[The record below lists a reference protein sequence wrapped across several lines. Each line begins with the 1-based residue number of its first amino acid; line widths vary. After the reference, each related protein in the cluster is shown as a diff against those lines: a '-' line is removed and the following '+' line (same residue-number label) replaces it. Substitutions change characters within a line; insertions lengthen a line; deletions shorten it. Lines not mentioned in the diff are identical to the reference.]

1 MSPKTTHFTPIS
13 RSMSEIT
20 SSFCGVTNEPTL
32 YEIDYD
38 FLVPDRGDEQE
49 GPSNPVPA
57 GDPDEAVRLFHEY
70 RRRTAEILG
79 FEEELPEPAS
89 EEDLDAVEERLGFAF
104 PPDLRALYG
113 IADGEGYEITNS
125 IFDRHPWHS
134 LDEIGDEDEDWLLA
148 LDWEYEPQRSV
159 IFDADPPNA
168 VRRSVLRP
176 GWIQFANDTGGNWLA
191 VDMDPG
197 PEGRPG
203 QVIAIGVD
211 HTDGP
216 LYVADSVTTFLR
228 RLVEALERGDYR
240 VHDKNLW
247 IEADLPD
254 GLSVDRART
263 WYTDGASASA
273 QTEQLPPVQKA
284 RVSGVGDLAFLA
296 ALPNVRSLALSGSGS
311 PDLSPLRERPVEYLD
326 LDLGTVDLTE
336 LAGHPELRSLSVTST
351 QPVDLA
357 PLRAVPHL
365 WALDIAGASVADLTA
380 VTELE
385 GLRFLELT
393 HDQWLELRDD
403 LPPLAL
409 VGIHPH
415 RSERKW
421 PVGTRWKTELGEPPR

>member
-1 MSPKTTHFTPIS
+1 M
-13 RSMSEIT
+13 
-20 SSFCGVTNEPTL
+20 TNEPTL

-49 GPSNPVPA
+49 GPANPVPA
-57 GDPDEAVRLFHEY
+57 GDPDEAVRLFHEL
-70 RRRTAEILG
+70 RRRMAEILG
-79 FEEELPEPAS
+79 FEEELPGPAS
-89 EEDLDAVEERLGFAF
+89 EEDIDAAEERLGFAF

-113 IADGEGYEITNS
+113 IADGDGYEIINS
-125 IFDRHPWHS
+125 IFDRHPWHA
-134 LDEIGDEDEDWLLA
+134 LDDLGDENEDWLLA
-148 LDWEYEPQRSV
+148 LDWEYEPQRRV
-159 IFDADPPNA
+159 VFDAEVPNA

-211 HTDGP
+211 YADGP
-216 LYVADSVTTFLR
+216 LHVADSVTTFLR

-240 VHDKNLW
+240 VHEKSLW
-247 IEADLPD
+247 IDADLPD
-254 GLSVDRART
+254 GVSVDRART

-273 QTEQLPPVQKA
+273 QAEQLPRVQKA
-284 RVSGVGDLAFLA
+284 RVSDVGDLAFLA
-296 ALPNVRSLALSGSGS
+296 ALPNVRSLTLSGAGS
-311 PDLSPLRERPVEYLD
+311 PDLSPLRERQVEYLE
-326 LDLGTVDLTE
+326 LDLASVDLAPLT
-336 LAGHPELRSLSVTST
+336 GHPELRSLSVASA

-365 WALDIAGASVADLTA
+365 WALDIANASVADLTA
-380 VTELE
+380 VTGIE

-393 HDQWLELRDD
+393 QDQWLELRDD
-403 LPPLAL
+403 LPSLAI

-415 RSERKW
+415 QPERNW
-421 PVGTRWKTELGEPPR
+421 PVRTRWETELGEPPR